1 MISTMLPYSVAFLI
15 GWSVLLVIW
24 VLLELPIGPG
34 SSMFLPQV
42 FPPGLHF

>member
-1 MISTMLPYSVAFLI
+1 MLPYSVVFLI

-34 SSMFLPQV
+34 SSMFLP
-42 FPPGLHF
+42 